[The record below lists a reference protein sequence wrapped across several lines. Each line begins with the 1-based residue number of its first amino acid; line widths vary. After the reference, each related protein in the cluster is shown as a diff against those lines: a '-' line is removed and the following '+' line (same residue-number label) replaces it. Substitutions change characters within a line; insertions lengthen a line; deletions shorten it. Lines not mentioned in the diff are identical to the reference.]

1 MGQVKSFM
9 KLNQQFNLNRDG
21 EKFEY
26 REITYIL
33 GFFLILSAWTDVE
46 SVNVSDAKTKI
57 DY

>member
-26 REITYIL
+26 REKTCIL
-33 GFFLILSAWTDVE
+33 GFFLILSAWMDVE
-46 SVNVSDAKTKI
+46 SDNVSDAKTKI